1 MIWKGDNTWFFG
13 LVGQRAIGDLIQY
26 LYIFLYYFFQIS
38 ICSIPKALARFKFA
52 SALLHFNLTFYR
64 VLNSGLSCTCTDSRI
79 FNAPNFAQNTFLC
92 KSVVQV
98 DRTLMPLFFWQAPFF
113 PQKSLCWERKWWGGV
128 KDKDLTDFALIKLPP
143 NSQFSLPSLEH
154 GYEPFMRWPS
164 YIIVVLPVDLVFR
177 RVMISIINQRKWM
190 FLWIWLL

>member
-26 LYIFLYYFFQIS
+26 LYIFSYSFFQIS

-52 SALLHFNLTFYR
+52 SALLYSNPTFYR
-64 VLNSGLSCTCTDSRI
+64 GLNSGLSCTCTDSRI
-79 FNAPNFAQNTFLC
+79 FNAPNFPQNTFLC
-92 KSVVQV
+92 KSAVQV
-98 DRTLMPLFFWQAPFF
+98 DRTLMPFSFGKLLFSSEIPVLRE
-113 PQKSLCWERKWWGGV
+113 KVVGGV

-143 NSQFSLPSLEH
+143 NSQFSLPCLEH

-177 RVMISIINQRKWM
+177 RVRVSITNRHK
-190 FLWIWLL
+190 